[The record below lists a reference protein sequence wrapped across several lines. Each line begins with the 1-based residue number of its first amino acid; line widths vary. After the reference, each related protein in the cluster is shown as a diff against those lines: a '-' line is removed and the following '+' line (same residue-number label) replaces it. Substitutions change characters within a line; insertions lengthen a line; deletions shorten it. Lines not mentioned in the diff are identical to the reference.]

1 VKGVAKF
8 VNYFAGKR
16 PLFCKRRKKNDRDKR
31 NFHVLIHLKS
41 LMKFS
46 LVLLTTFYFSILSPV
61 LSKITEGNVVIIF
74 VAKLLMKY
82 IYIHSIAYS

>member
-1 VKGVAKF
+1 LLITLQERGLCFEREEK
-8 VNYFAGKR
+8 
-16 PLFCKRRKKNDRDKR
+16 KKNDRDKR

-46 LVLLTTFYFSILSPV
+46 LVLLTKILMTFYFSILSPV

-82 IYIHSIAYS
+82 IFISSIAFS

>member
-1 VKGVAKF
+1 LLITLQERGLCFEREEK
-8 VNYFAGKR
+8 
-16 PLFCKRRKKNDRDKR
+16 KKNDRDKR

-46 LVLLTTFYFSILSPV
+46 LVLLTKILMTFYFSILSPV

-82 IYIHSIAYS
+82 IYISSIAYS